1 MATVLELLI
10 QTMVHCRSG
19 RPLSSKVFNP
29 KGGSNRCGV
38 PVGVAVD
45 IGVFV
50 GVSVDVPV
58 GICVGVLVGVSVAVP
73 VAVGVGVSVGVS
85 VATGVEV
92 LVGVS
97 VAVAVEVGVGVSVGV
112 SVGVP
117 VAVSVGVLV
126 GVSVGVLVAVLV
138 GVDVGLRTVTV
149 FVLVLFVSFPS
160 GIWLSGSTV
169 TVLDRLPGCEDVTGK
184 LISNESPEE
193 KVTAL
198 LAIQVRDV
206 PVIEQSIVPSGAV
219 LPLVIV
225 TGPWG

>member
-1 MATVLELLI
+1 
-10 QTMVHCRSG
+10 
-19 RPLSSKVFNP
+19 
-29 KGGSNRCGV
+29 
-38 PVGVAVD
+38 VGVALAVD
-45 IGVFV
+45 VDMAVAVFV
-50 GVSVDVPV
+50 EVF
-58 GICVGVLVGVSVAVP
+58 VGVLVGLSVGVRVAVP
-73 VAVGVGVSVGVS
+73 VAVGVKVGVPVGGC
-85 VATGVEV
+85 VA
-92 LVGVS
+92 
-97 VAVAVEVGVGVSVGV
+97 VGVSVGV

-169 TVLDRLPGCEDVTGK
+169 TVLDRPPGCEDVTGK

-198 LAIQVRDV
+198 LAIQARDV
-206 PVIEQSIVPSGAV
+206 PVMEQSIVPSGAV